1 MKKLGLI
8 LIALIPTLLY
18 IFDLTPFI
26 TEELPTSL
34 SVAAF
39 QADGKNKYAVIEMTV
54 HRRRTRSYYY
64 YGPVHIVDPENGK
77 HYNIDIAGTLFKVTH
92 GYVWTKNEEKG
103 LTLYD
108 LNTGKVI
115 LTEENL
121 TDLFPNIKG
130 KGSTYSY
137 NHSTITITYDDGRE
151 EHFDE
156 NKIEQIKQ
164 SVPQKRIANFT
175 KRWDI
180 AASSGSRSNILYKNH
195 ASKDDFL
202 DLEFILNNENN
213 DEDIGLRD
221 GSGQII
227 TSADGTKALISFRK
241 KLKGD
246 YTFALVDSTG
256 SIVWEKPGSTFVNDE
271 DSRHLVEEINDHFLA
286 FQGGK
291 ISAYNLLSGQLL
303 WETPTKGRGIIPGMV
318 YGIFCAF
325 CVIACIIILSI
336 QRSNRKEREKEEQ
349 EEEEERIR
357 LEEAKKTQARLE
369 RDRGY

>member
-8 LIALIPTLLY
+8 LIAVIPILLY

-26 TEELPTSL
+26 TDERPSSI

-39 QADGKNKYAVIEMTV
+39 QVNGKNKYAVIEMTV
-54 HRRRTRSYYY
+54 HRRRTRNYYY
-64 YGPVHIVDPENGK
+64 YGPIHILNPETGK
-77 HYNIDIAGTLFKVTH
+77 HSNIDIEGTLFKITY

-121 TDLFPNIKG
+121 TDLFPTIKG

-137 NHSTITITYDDGRE
+137 THSTIKIIYDDGHE
-151 EHFDE
+151 EHFNE
-156 NKIEQIKQ
+156 NDIEQIKQ
-164 SVPQKRIANFT
+164 SVPQKRLADFT

-180 AASSGSRSNILYKNH
+180 AASSGSRSNVLYKNH
-195 ASKDDFL
+195 ASKSDFL

-221 GSGQII
+221 ESRQII
-227 TSADGTKALISFRK
+227 TTTDGTKALIGFRK

-246 YTFALVDSTG
+246 YTFAMVDSTG
-256 SIVWEKPGSTFVNDE
+256 SIVWEKPSSVFVKDE
-271 DSRHLVEEINDHFLA
+271 DSRHLIAEINDNLLV
-286 FQGGK
+286 FQGDK
-291 ISAYNLLSGQLL
+291 ISAYNLVSGQLL
-303 WETPTKGRGIIPGMV
+303 WETPTKGRGVIPGMV
-318 YGIFCAF
+318 YFIFCAF
-325 CVIACIIILSI
+325 CLIACAIILMI
-336 QRSNRKEREKEEQ
+336 QRSDKKEREKEQQ
-349 EEEEERIR
+349 EEEEEKEDR
-357 LEEAKKTQARLE
+357 KKLKKR
-369 RDRGY
+369 RPD